1 MPPIPF
7 GRQSVAYCA
16 PTQGGNRLMEPWTSF
31 TLFGKSG
38 TIYQFRRV
46 PTPRPAQ
53 AAVFLLTTVMGST
66 ANGGSWQFV
75 EPEIGTVTSL
85 GGEWD
90 SVITPARKAKA
101 ESDDVLVCFPE
112 SGDVADALADL
123 TAGGAQAL
131 SA

>member
-1 MPPIPF
+1 
-7 GRQSVAYCA
+7 
-16 PTQGGNRLMEPWTSF
+16 MEPWTSF

-75 EPEIGTVTSL
+75 DPEIGTVTSL
-85 GGEWD
+85 AKDWD
-90 SVITPARKAKA
+90 SVITPARESKE

-112 SGDVADALADL
+112 SGDVADAFADL
-123 TAGGAQAL
+123 LEGGAKRL
-131 SA
+131 PG